1 VSKKAKDLVLVH
13 GRTEDG
19 AGVNVIRARQERLE
33 FGTLRPLEHGKPIHS
48 GEVVKLRP
56 TAECPLIFEAET
68 QFRADDPTAS
78 VPSGEDAAPQ
88 KSTPPAAP
96 RLTAGPAKVASP
108 NYRRNWD
115 AIWKR
120 PSRRRSELN

>member
-1 VSKKAKDLVLVH
+1 MSKKAKDLVLVH

-33 FGTLRPLEHGKPIHS
+33 FGVMRPLEHGKPIHS
-48 GEVVKLRP
+48 GEIVKLSPR
-56 TAECPLIFEAET
+56 AECPLIFEAET
-68 QFRADDPTAS
+68 QYRADDPTAS
-78 VPSGEDAAPQ
+78 VPSADDAAPQ
-88 KSTPPAAP
+88 KSTPSPAA

-108 NYRRNWD
+108 NYRKNWD